1 MTAVAADGQPL
12 GISRRVLITV
22 CGRVENQDMGWNAAR
37 TTAGGQ
43 WGKGPTVAQHVPAQ
57 LTFRVT
63 GNRKVYALAPN
74 GARAKQVAATLQND
88 QLTFAA
94 QASDATLL
102 YEMTME

>member
-1 MTAVAADGQPL
+1 LECGADNGWRPVGQRTDGRAACPG
-12 GISRRVLITV
+12 
-22 CGRVENQDMGWNAAR
+22 
-37 TTAGGQ
+37 TTDLQNYQ